1 MSVRAWPGH
10 LPLVTLARLY
20 IGGVFVVASW
30 HKIASPHAFAL
41 DVATYDI
48 LPLWLV
54 NLTALVLPWLEL
66 LAGAMLVLGLRARAG
81 ALLTSGM
88 MVVFLVALTVALA
101 RGLDVSCG
109 CFASQSTGD
118 PISWRTLGR
127 DAAWLALSLYVL
139 TLDRRSWGIDWLLDR
154 RSARVAP

>member
-1 MSVRAWPGH
+1 MSARDWPGH
-10 LPLVTLARLY
+10 QPLCTLARLY
-20 IGGVFVVASW
+20 IGGVFLVASW
-30 HKIASPHAFAL
+30 HKILSPATFAL

-48 LPLWLV
+48 LPLGLV

-66 LAGAMLVLGLRARAG
+66 LAGVMLIVGYRARAG

-88 MVVFLVALTVALA
+88 MIVFLVALAIALA
-101 RGLDVSCG
+101 RGLDLSCG
-109 CFASQSTGD
+109 CFASQSKGD

-139 TLDRRSWGIDWLLDR
+139 LLDPRSWGIDWLLAR
-154 RSARVAP
+154 RSTRAIP